1 MATGYELLMGE
12 LEKRFNKSKVSSNE
26 KFIHAIVEILAEIPD
41 KVALELAQKKLDE
54 ANANVE
60 LARRLNN
67 SAAYRDN
74 EARSSL
80 RQIERENEEAK
91 ELYAHLED
99 LKKKIESC
107 ETPEARDKLRLAE
120 YFSSRCEYTDS
131 VAYTRGLSNILGNG
145 NLNKVPHS
153 GDNISL

>member
-1 MATGYELLMGE
+1 M
-12 LEKRFNKSKVSSNE
+12 SKVMV
-26 KFIHAIVEILAEIPD
+26 IGCGGVAQVAI
-41 KVALELAQKKLDE
+41 QKIAKLDE
-54 ANANVE
+54 IFTDMMIASRTV
-60 LARRLNN
+60 
-67 SAAYRDN
+67 SKCD
-74 EARSSL
+74 
-80 RQIERENEEAK
+80 
-91 ELYAHLED
+91 D

-153 GDNISL
+153 GDIF